1 MIYLLT
7 GRTGSG
13 RDEFA
18 DILVKQGL
26 PETTLFED
34 DIADMTAKFCK
45 VMPDT
50 IFDIVRKH
58 PNTAFKL
65 INIDAEDMDR
75 RINFVKKAEDKIKA
89 EMLFNTLDSA
99 EYDIYSEFEEK
110 MRQIN
115 DNATDLPD
123 NFVGIYNCINDG
135 ETSLDEYAEEISRD
149 NKLHN
154 RIESVLQYLA
164 SNNII
169 PIMENDN
176 QRIRIDGNESIAIDC
191 YADILMTN
199 DHAFAHAM
207 RIYLVAADSI
217 GDVDAVKN
225 DVPTDESPNITSKQ
239 EMRNLR
245 NGDTFYVNG
254 EQHTAKGDS
263 HLSGDASYDGYIVYD
278 ENDESWFEEDFE
290 DAVDD

>member
-18 DILVKQGL
+18 DILVKRGL

-191 YADILMTN
+191 YADILITN

-207 RIYLVAADSI
+207 RIYLIAAKSI
-217 GDVDAVKN
+217 GDVDLVN
-225 DVPTDESPNITSKQ
+225 TTEQNESPNITSRH
-239 EMRNLR
+239 EMRNLHD
-245 NGDTFYVNG
+245 GDTFYVNG
-254 EQHTAKGDS
+254 EKHTAKGDS

-278 ENDESWFEEDFE
+278 ENDNSWFENDFLE
-290 DAVDD
+290 NAADN